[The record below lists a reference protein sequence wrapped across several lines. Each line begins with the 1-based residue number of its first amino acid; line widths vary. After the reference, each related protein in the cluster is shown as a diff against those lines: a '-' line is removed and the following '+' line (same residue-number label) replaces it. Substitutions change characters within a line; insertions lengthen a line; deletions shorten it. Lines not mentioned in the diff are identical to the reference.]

1 MAEVRRRKGE
11 NDASDDAGD
20 KAGEGDKRN
29 SAADSSDHVSNR
41 INYEC
46 SFNSQVVPVCSE
58 IKTKQ

>member
-11 NDASDDAGD
+11 NDASDDAGE

-41 INYEC
+41 IGFEC
-46 SFNSQVVPVCSE
+46 IFNSQVVP
-58 IKTKQ
+58 K